1 MEDDSGVSER
11 PAGKAHPVLFLILL
25 LPLGIA
31 SGYVVV
37 TLAYLLSHAG
47 VSVGAIAGLVAVSL
61 FPQTWKVLW
70 APIVDTTLTTKKWFL
85 MSAVVTG
92 ALMIVTA
99 IVPQVPANLRLI
111 EALVMLFSVSAS
123 VNAMAG
129 EALMAHATSADEK
142 GRTGGWSQA
151 GLLGGSGLGGGAG
164 LWLAQHVGASWVPG
178 GILGLVCVLSSIA
191 VLFLDEPPA
200 GHRAT
205 RYRQSVVNVAKDVWS
220 LARSRLGFLALVLMI
235 LPIGLGAASNL
246 WAAVAGD
253 WHASADVVALVNGA
267 LGGIISMFGCVF
279 GGYASDVMDRK
290 TAYCSFGVAL
300 AICAIA
306 MALAPRTAGMFVV
319 FTGLYAFILGFCFA
333 AFGAVTFEAIGR
345 GAAATKYN
353 LIASVSNISI
363 AYLTM
368 INGWA
373 QTRWGSGGMLYAEA
387 VCGVVAVA
395 LFGIVTVAAR
405 ALPPGAAIAS
415 V

>member
-1 MEDDSGVSER
+1 M
-11 PAGKAHPVLFLILL
+11 
-25 LPLGIA
+25 
-31 SGYVVV
+31 

-47 VSVGAIAGLVAVSL
+47 VSIGAIAGLVAISL
-61 FPQTWKVLW
+61 FPQTWKVVW

-85 MSAVVTG
+85 ISSVATG
-92 ALMIVTA
+92 ALMIATA
-99 IVPQVPANLRLI
+99 IVPRNLANLRLI
-111 EALVMLFSVSAS
+111 EVLVMLFNVGAS

-129 EALMAHATSADEK
+129 EALMAHATSAEEK

-151 GLLGGSGLGGGAG
+151 GLLGGAGLGGGAG
-164 LWLAQHVGASWVPG
+164 LWLAQHVGASWVSG
-178 GILGLVCVLSSIA
+178 GVLGAVCVLSSIA

-200 GHRAT
+200 EHRVT
-205 RYRQSVVNVAKDVWS
+205 LYRQSVVNVAKDVWS
-220 LARSRLGFLALVLMI
+220 VLRSRTGFLALVLMI

-246 WAAVAGD
+246 WAAIADD
-253 WHASADVVALVNGA
+253 WHASANVVALVNGA
-267 LGGIISMFGCVF
+267 LGGILSMVGCVV
-279 GGYASDVMDRK
+279 GGYASDVMDRQ
-290 TAYCSFGVAL
+290 TAYCAFGVGL
-300 AICAIA
+300 AICAVA
-306 MALAPRTAGMFVV
+306 MALAPRTEAMFVV

-373 QTRWGSGGMLYAEA
+373 QTRWGSGGMLYIEA
-387 VCGVVAVA
+387 ACGVVAVA
-395 LFGIVTVAAR
+395 LFAIVAAAAR
-405 ALPPGAAIAS
+405 ALPPSPVTAS